1 MPSIIQ
7 RFCSWGLLSLYF
19 FWTIVQLTLLV
30 LLRTDFFTITASL
43 GCWLNVFLLLKSP
56 HINWISFCIQWSVL
70 RTIISYWSYHWVVSS
85 AACTTGLSFQMRKNR
100 TPFAHHLSYT
110 GLLTYFTLI
119 TTEYGLLGFWWSRP
133 SCLCLIQECKSF
145 HAESLPIIIFH
156 YYWFLCSLVALVFCY
171 GISWSHYHGF
181 LLSLW
186 FHSLRAL
193 FQLRSHLYRVFALKN

>member
-1 MPSIIQ
+1 MFSLKLAFSYFSSSLWLFAFYNSMVLFLRSI
-7 RFCSWGLLSLYF
+7 
-19 FWTIVQLTLLV
+19 TIVQLTLLV

-133 SCLCLIQECKSF
+133 SCLCGCRVCL
-145 HAESLPIIIFH
+145 
-156 YYWFLCSLVALVFCY
+156 FLWT
-171 GISWSHYHGF
+171 G
-181 LLSLW
+181 
-186 FHSLRAL
+186 
-193 FQLRSHLYRVFALKN
+193 